1 MRREDHGAPID
12 RPLGWEEEVLSS
24 IDEGRCHTGYG
35 AAAIESKAFA
45 RVHTISK
52 KLGSVKWWVDLGSGT
67 SGLSPLVLESSHS
80 VSGLR
85 KGVTRPIEFKFGNPV
100 AFDQLPIE
108 SKST

>member
-1 MRREDHGAPID
+1 MRGEDHGAPID

-45 RVHTISK
+45 RVHTSSK

-67 SGLSPLVLESSHS
+67 SGLSPLVLESSQL
-80 VSGLR
+80 GLGLEKR
-85 KGVTRPIEFKFGNPV
+85 CDTPH
-100 AFDQLPIE
+100 
-108 SKST
+108 